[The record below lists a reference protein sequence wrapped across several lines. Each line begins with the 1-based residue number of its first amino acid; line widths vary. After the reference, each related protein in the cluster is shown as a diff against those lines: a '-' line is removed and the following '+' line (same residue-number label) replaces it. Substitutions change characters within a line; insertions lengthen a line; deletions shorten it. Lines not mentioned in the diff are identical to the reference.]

1 MNRAGRHALYPAN
14 DDAGRQAPSPIID
27 ACQRLIP
34 WHYLLTLGW
43 LAGGA
48 VNLWARHMQQRMD
61 AVFAQLQ
68 VQRPEPIISPAAVT
82 LMLIFIPLTFA
93 FLSLRL
99 AWALQKF
106 ARTGLISDLHPAMKR
121 LRAVWRAYA
130 LMILIVAALVIVAA
144 GVIFVMARK

>member
-1 MNRAGRHALYPAN
+1 MSRAGRHALFPAN
-14 DDAGRQAPSPIID
+14 DAGRQAPSPIID

-34 WHYLLTLGW
+34 WHYLLALGW

-48 VNLWARHMQQRMD
+48 VNFWARHLQQRMD

-68 VQRPEPIISPAAVT
+68 VQRPNPSISPVVVT
-82 LMLIFIPLTFA
+82 LISIFIPLGFA

-99 AWALQKF
+99 AWALKKF
-106 ARTGLISDLHPAMKR
+106 VHTGLISDLHPAMKR

-130 LMILIVAALVIVAA
+130 LVILIAAALVIVAMA
-144 GVIFVMARK
+144 IVFVMVRK